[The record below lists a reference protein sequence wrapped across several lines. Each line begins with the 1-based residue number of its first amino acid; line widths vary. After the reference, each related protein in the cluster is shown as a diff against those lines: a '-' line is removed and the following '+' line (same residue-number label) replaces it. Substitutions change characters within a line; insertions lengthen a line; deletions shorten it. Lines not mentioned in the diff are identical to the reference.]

1 MNKGNKKNLGFII
14 IGIVLVVGFLF
25 SSALVETVEK
35 GTYQVKQ
42 AAVTGNMSAKLTP
55 GLWAQF
61 FGDIEVW
68 PKADTF
74 FFTSDTKEGDAM
86 DQSIEVRFV
95 DGSICNI
102 SGTLRIMLPSSESEA
117 IALTT
122 VRGHK
127 TYNDVESKLILPTVR
142 NVLRLTANLM
152 TARDSY
158 SAKRADFITFARDQ
172 IVNGM
177 YQTAT
182 EQRMVKDL
190 ISGEMVSKTFKII
203 KTIDGKPGS
212 TPLYHLNPLA
222 GTGITL
228 ANFEI
233 KTFVYDDKVK
243 DQIATQQEALMA
255 VETAKAKAQ
264 EAEQNKLTIEAQGKA
279 DVAKARYEKM
289 EEKVRA
295 VVDAEKIK
303 EVQVIAGEQR
313 KAVAVLDKEAAIE
326 KKQEQ
331 ILLGEGEAERKR
343 LVLAADG
350 ALEKKLATYERVMD
364 SWADAYAKRKVPSV
378 MMGGSG
384 GNGVDTNA
392 LSMSEVMSLM
402 AMKQLGLDLTV
413 PSGAKTK

>member
-1 MNKGNKKNLGFII
+1 MNKGNKRNIGFII

-42 AAVTGNMSAKLTP
+42 AALSGNMSAKMTP
-55 GLWAQF
+55 GIWAQL

-68 PKADTF
+68 SKAETF
-74 FFTSDTKEGDAM
+74 FFTSDKSEGKAI

-95 DGSICNI
+95 DGSLCNI
-102 SGTLRIMLPSSESEA
+102 SGTLRIVMPTSESEA

-127 TYNDVESKLILPTVR
+127 TYRDVESKLILPTVR

-158 SAKRADFITFARDQ
+158 SAKRADFITWSRDQ
-172 IVNGM
+172 ISNGM
-177 YQTAT
+177 YQTTT

-190 ISGEMVSKTFKII
+190 ISGEMVSKTFKVI
-203 KTIDGKPGS
+203 KTVDGKPGS

-222 GTGITL
+222 DTGISL

-233 KTFVYDDKVK
+233 KTFVYDDKVQ
-243 DQIATQQEALMA
+243 DQISTQQEALMA

-279 DVAKARYEKM
+279 DVAKARYEK
-289 EEKVRA
+289 EQEKVRA
-295 VVDAEKIK
+295 VVQAQQEK
-303 EVQVIAGEQR
+303 EVHVIAGERR
-313 KAVAVLDKEAAIE
+313 KAVAILDKEAAIE

-378 MMGGSG
+378 MMGSG

-413 PSGAKTK
+413 PSGAKAK

>member
-1 MNKGNKKNLGFII
+1 MNKRN
-14 IGIVLVVGFLF
+14 IGIAIIAIIAIVGLLCG
-25 SSALVETVEK
+25 AYLVETVEK
-35 GTYQVKQ
+35 GTYQIKQ
-42 AAVTGNMSAKLTP
+42 AAISGNMSAKMTP
-55 GLWAQF
+55 GLWFQL
-61 FGDIEVW
+61 FGDIEPW
-68 PKADTF
+68 PKAETF
-74 FFTSDTKEGDAM
+74 FFTSDKDEGKDI

-95 DGSICNI
+95 DGSLCNI
-102 SGTLRIMLPSSESEA
+102 SGTLRIILPTSEQQA

-122 VRGHK
+122 IRGHK
-127 TYNDVESKLILPTVR
+127 TYKDLESKLILPTVR

-158 SAKRADFITFARDQ
+158 ASKRADFITFARDQ

-177 YQTAT
+177 YQTT
-182 EQRMVKDL
+182 TVERKIKDL
-190 ISGEMVSKTFKII
+190 ISGEMVTKTFKVI

-212 TPLYHLNPLA
+212 APLYHLNPLKN
-222 GTGITL
+222 TGITL

-233 KTFVYDDKVK
+233 KKFVYDEKVRK
-243 DQIATQQEALMA
+243 QIATQQEALMA

-279 DVAKARYEKM
+279 DVAKARYEK
-289 EEKVRA
+289 EQEKIRA
-295 VVDAEKIK
+295 VVDAEKEK
-303 EVQVIAGEQR
+303 EVQVIAATRR
-313 KAVAVLDKEAAIE
+313 KEVAILDKEAAAE

-350 ALEKKLATYERVMD
+350 ALEKKLATYERVMNV
-364 SWADAYAKRKVPSV
+364 WADAYSKRKVPSV
-378 MMGGSG
+378 MMGG
-384 GNGVDTNA
+384 GNGKDVDANA

-413 PSGAKTK
+413 PEGAKAGK